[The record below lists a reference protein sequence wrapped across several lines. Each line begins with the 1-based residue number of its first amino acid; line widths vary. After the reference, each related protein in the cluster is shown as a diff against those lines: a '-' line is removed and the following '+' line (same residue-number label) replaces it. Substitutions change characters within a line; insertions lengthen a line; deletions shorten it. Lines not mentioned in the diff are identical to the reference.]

1 MIFVF
6 KLYVTSFK
14 EKKMN
19 SLDNFLKTSN
29 IYGYDLFS
37 NVQSASNTYKT
48 YVEENNLVFK
58 CLAPSYEKKDLDIT
72 IENKTLEIKSLKEKS
87 NYDFYFDVNNKFKLY
102 KEVDTKKTYASLDK
116 GILTITMPIKKSSQK
131 TSVNFV

>member
-1 MIFVF
+1 
-6 KLYVTSFK
+6 
-14 EKKMN
+14 MN

>member
-1 MIFVF
+1 M
-6 KLYVTSFK
+6 S
-14 EKKMN
+14 N
-19 SLDNFLKTSN
+19 LDNFLKTTN

-37 NVQSASNTYKT
+37 NVQTANNTYKS

-72 IENKTLEIKSLKEKS
+72 IESKTLEIKSLKEK
-87 NYDFYFDVNNKFKLY
+87 NDHDFYFNVNNKFKLY
-102 KEVDTKKTYASLDK
+102 KEVDTKKTYADLDK

-131 TSVNFV
+131 TNVNFL

>member
-1 MIFVF
+1 MSNI
-6 KLYVTSFK
+6 
-14 EKKMN
+14 
-19 SLDNFLKTSN
+19 DNFLKATN

-37 NVQSASNTYKT
+37 NVQATSNTYKT

-72 IENKTLEIKSLKEKS
+72 IENKTLEIKSLKEKN
-87 NYDFYFDVNNKFKLY
+87 NYDFYFNVNNKFKLY

>member
-1 MIFVF
+1 M
-6 KLYVTSFK
+6 S
-14 EKKMN
+14 N
-19 SLDNFLKTSN
+19 LDNFFKTTN

-37 NVQSASNTYKT
+37 NIQAASNTHKT

-72 IENKTLEIKSLKEKS
+72 IENKTLEIKSLKEDN
-87 NYDFYFDVNNKFKLY
+87 NYDFYFDVNSKFKLY
-102 KEVDTKKTYASLDK
+102 KEVDVKKTYANLDK

-131 TSVNFV
+131 TIVSFL